1 LHGTFSKISS
11 MPNNYGIKSEA
22 NHKREL
28 YQEVDGIKYARY
40 PVATPIVNIGD
51 DLMKFI
57 DTYARPYYKK
67 GDIFCISSKII
78 SITQK
83 FVVHRSEIK
92 ISPLARLIVK
102 FVKKWPNDYGYSLPE
117 KMQVAINMVG
127 YPRMIVA
134 LIGGTF
140 MKLLGKPG
148 YFYRIAGNNINAI
161 DGFIPTAM
169 KPFNEYAF
177 LPPKN
182 GDAIADTIEKKFG
195 MQTAIIDGNN
205 VDNNIMGYSSLLR
218 KSFTKEKL
226 MQILKGNP
234 QGQDDDG
241 DITPMLI
248 VRVV

>member
-1 LHGTFSKISS
+1 MAAT
-11 MPNNYGIKSEA
+11 YGIKNTS

-28 YQEVDGIKYARY
+28 YETVDNIKYARY
-40 PVATPIVNIGD
+40 PIETPIVNIGD

-57 DTYARPYYKK
+57 EEYGKPYYKNE
-67 GDIFCISSKII
+67 DIFCISSKII
-78 SITQK
+78 SIAEK

-92 ISPLARLIVK
+92 ISPLAKLIVK

-117 KMQVAINMVG
+117 KMQVAINLVG
-127 YPRMIVA
+127 YPRMILA
-134 LIGGTF
+134 LIGGTL
-140 MKLLGKPG
+140 MKLIGKSG
-148 YFYRIAGNNINAI
+148 YFYKIAGNNINAI

-177 LPPKN
+177 LPPQN
-182 GDAIADTIEKKFG
+182 GNEIADRIEAKFG

-205 VDNNIMGYSSLLR
+205 IDNNIMGMS
-218 KSFTKEKL
+218 KSIKEKYTKEKL

-241 DITPMLI
+241 NITPMLL
-248 VRVV
+248 VREVK